1 MSDRSRDAMTVL
13 GLLPAWRLRQEF
25 APSAAPDHDGEVAA
39 GSATLSASIGA
50 VRFVVMASTPQTQTL
65 WKQILMTSRGLSGLH
80 EAMSQAAVF
89 SSVQRDRLQSVLHE
103 APSGARFILLADIS
117 LADPFEELVSA
128 SSHGSVLRLTG
139 LDRFVSEPLKK
150 RDLWAQLVSLHRAL
164 IAASAE

>member
-1 MSDRSRDAMTVL
+1 
-13 GLLPAWRLRQEF
+13 
-25 APSAAPDHDGEVAA
+25 
-39 GSATLSASIGA
+39 
-50 VRFVVMASTPQTQTL
+50 MASTPQTQTL